1 MPHSAQRAGAPCAH
15 RLSFVPSRRRTLEVK
30 AASGL
35 PFRATMS
42 CPPLTR
48 STTRGPSRDTLPLLL
63 LAAWLRV
70 SCGFDGSAGESGTY
84 QTRSGT
90 LKTRYQRITVTSGD
104 SPSTVKWSLDCEG
117 LVDPVVGGAP
127 FDGMIAVPPGECY
140 LTMTDTHCAGWNG
153 AEWSAPGWTDES
165 YSASASELCQFRDD
179 EEAAARGG
187 PRASCEES
195 PEREHEE
202 PTALRLGEGFDPAVG
217 VAHRLRERDT
227 PAPGCS
233 EWRCQ

>member
-15 RLSFVPSRRRTLEVK
+15 RLSFVPSRRRTWEAK

-35 PFRATMS
+35 RFHATMS
-42 CPPLTR
+42 CPSHTR
-48 STTRGPSRDTLPLLL
+48 STTRGPSRGTLPLLL

-117 LVDPVVGGAP
+117 LVDPVVVG
-127 FDGMIAVPPGECY
+127 
-140 LTMTDTHCAGWNG
+140 
-153 AEWSAPGWTDES
+153 
-165 YSASASELCQFRDD
+165 
-179 EEAAARGG
+179 
-187 PRASCEES
+187 S
-195 PEREHEE
+195 P
-202 PTALRLGEGFDPAVG
+202 
-217 VAHRLRERDT
+217 
-227 PAPGCS
+227 
-233 EWRCQ
+233 